1 MNKNEINT
9 VFGTF
14 IGNKIYSDD
23 GSIINCITYG
33 INRKV
38 IDDKNGFFNLRWS
51 ESIDEWVI
59 FQYVLTE

>member
-1 MNKNEINT
+1 MDKNEIHI

-14 IGNKIYSDD
+14 IGNKIYSDN

-38 IDDKNGFFNLRWS
+38 IDDKTGFFNLRWS
-51 ESIDEWVI
+51 ESVDEWIV